1 MRNFIITYCGEDGPT
16 EIDVKDVKMINIE
29 EGPRGED
36 VVTWKCTRCKKTH
49 KSTVYRKR

>member
-1 MRNFIITYCGEDGPT
+1 MHNFIITYCGEDGPT
-16 EIDVKDVKMINIE
+16 ETDVKDVKLINIE

-36 VVTWKCTRCKKTH
+36 IMTWNCNLCEKDH